1 MDKFYTKTKSEIEIM
16 AECGQKLARVKKA
29 LFEKVAEGVSS
40 WDIEELAVK
49 LIEKEGA
56 EASFKK
62 VSGYSWA
69 TCVNVN
75 AGLVHGI
82 PKKEVVFKKG
92 DVVSVDLGLYFEGFH
107 TDCSFSKGI
116 GVDNITEKFL
126 DVGKE
131 ALKNAISKARV
142 GNRVYD
148 ISEAIEK
155 TVVAGG
161 YKPIRA
167 LVGHGVGRRL
177 HEDPQIPCFLPG
189 VKEESMEIA
198 EGATFAIEV
207 MYTQGSPDLVQEK
220 DGWTIVT
227 CDGKIS
233 ALFEET
239 VAVVGGRPKVLTDFF
254 G

>member
-1 MDKFYTKTKSEIEIM
+1 MHKFYTKSKDEIEIM
-16 AECGQKLARVKKA
+16 AECGQKLARIKKA
-29 LFEKVAEGVSS
+29 LFEKTAEGVSA
-40 WDIEELAVK
+40 WEIEELAVK
-49 LIEKEGA
+49 LIKEEGA

-62 VSGYSWA
+62 VPGYSWV

-82 PKKEVVFKKG
+82 PKKEIIFKKG
-92 DVVSVDLGLYFEGFH
+92 DVVSVDLGLYFKGFH

-116 GVDNITEKFL
+116 DVDSKTEKFL
-126 DVGKE
+126 EVGRE
-131 ALKNAISKARV
+131 ALKKAIVATV
-142 GNRVYD
+142 AGNRVYN

-155 TVVAGG
+155 TIVSAG
-161 YKPIRA
+161 YKSIRA

-189 VKEESMEIA
+189 PKEESMEIP

-207 MYTQGSPDLVQEK
+207 MYALGSPDLVQEE
-220 DGWTIVT
+220 DGWTIAT
-227 CDGKIS
+227 QDGKIT

-239 VAVVGGRPKVLTDFF
+239 VAVVGGRPKVLTDLFR
-254 G
+254 

>member
-1 MDKFYTKTKSEIEIM
+1 MDKFCTKSKEEIEIM
-16 AECGQKLARVKKA
+16 AECGQKLARIKKA

-62 VSGYSWA
+62 VPGYSWA

-92 DVVSVDLGLYFEGFH
+92 DVVSVDLGLYFKGFH
-107 TDCSFSKGI
+107 TDCSFTKGI
-116 GVDNITEKFL
+116 DVDSETEKFL
-126 DVGKE
+126 EVGRKALVNAIGVTIVGK
-131 ALKNAISKARV
+131 
-142 GNRVYD
+142 RVYD

-155 TVVAGG
+155 TVVSGG

-189 VKEESMEIA
+189 PKEESMEIP

-207 MYTQGSPDLVQEK
+207 MYAQGASDLVQEN
-220 DGWTIVT
+220 DGWTIAT
-227 CDGKIS
+227 QDGKIS

-254 G
+254 

>member
-1 MDKFYTKTKSEIEIM
+1 MHKFYTKSKDEIEIM
-16 AECGQKLARVKKA
+16 AECGQKLAGVKKA
-29 LFEKVAEGVSS
+29 LFEKVAEGVSAD
-40 WDIEELAVK
+40 DIEQLAIELIK
-49 LIEKEGA
+49 KEGA

-62 VSGYSWA
+62 VPGYSWA
-69 TCVNVN
+69 TCVNIN

-92 DVVSVDLGLYFEGFH
+92 DVVSVDLGFYYKGFH

-116 GVDNITEKFL
+116 DADSETEKFL
-126 DVGKE
+126 DAGRE
-131 ALKNAISKARV
+131 ALKKAIAV
-142 GNRVYD
+142 TIAGNRVYD

-155 TVVAGG
+155 TVTSYG
-161 YKPIRA
+161 YTSIRA
-167 LVGHGVGRRL
+167 LVGHGVGRKL

-189 VKEESMEIA
+189 PKEESMEIV

-207 MYTQGSPDLVQEK
+207 MYALGSPDLVQEN
-220 DGWTIVT
+220 DGWTIST
-227 CDGKIS
+227 HDGKIS

-239 VAVVGGRPKVLTDFF
+239 VAVVDGRPKVLTDFF

>member
-1 MDKFYTKTKSEIEIM
+1 MDKFSTKSKEEIEIM
-16 AECGQKLARVKKA
+16 GQCGQKLARVKKA
-29 LFEKVAEGVSS
+29 LFEKVAEGVTS

-62 VSGYSWA
+62 VPRFHWA
-69 TCVNVN
+69 TCVNLN

-92 DVVSVDLGLYFEGFH
+92 DIVSVDLGIYFKGFH

-116 GVDNITEKFL
+116 DVDSETEKFL
-126 DVGKE
+126 NVGRE
-131 ALKNAISKARV
+131 ALKNAIDRV
-142 GNRVYD
+142 IAGNRVYD

-155 TVVAGG
+155 TVVSEG

-167 LVGHGVGRRL
+167 LVGHGVGRNL

-189 VKEESMEIA
+189 AKEESMEIV

-207 MYTQGSPDLVQEK
+207 MYTQGSPDLVCQE
-220 DGWTIVT
+220 DGWTIAT
-227 CDGKIS
+227 QDGKIS

-239 VAVVGGRPKVLTDFF
+239 VAVVDGRPKVLTDFF
-254 G
+254 

>member
-1 MDKFYTKTKSEIEIM
+1 MDKFYTKSKDEIEVM

-29 LFEKVAEGVSS
+29 LFDKVAEGVSAD
-40 WDIEELAVK
+40 DIEQLAVE
-49 LIEKEGA
+49 LIEKEEA

-62 VSGYSWA
+62 VPGYSWA

-82 PKKEVVFKKG
+82 PKKEIVFKKG
-92 DVVSVDLGLYFEGFH
+92 DIVSVDLGIYFKGFH
-107 TDCSFSKGI
+107 TDCSFSKG
-116 GVDNITEKFL
+116 VDVDFEIEKFL
-126 DVGKE
+126 TVGKE
-131 ALKNAISKARV
+131 ALKKAIAAVVV
-142 GNRVYD
+142 GNRIYD

-155 TVVAGG
+155 TVISAG
-161 YKPIRA
+161 YSPIRA
-167 LVGHGVGRRL
+167 LVGHGVGREL

-189 VKEESMEIA
+189 PKEESMEIA

-207 MYTQGSPDLVQEK
+207 MYALGSSDLVQEN
-220 DGWTIVT
+220 DGWTIST
-227 CDGKIS
+227 QDGKIS

-239 VAVVGGRPKVLTDFF
+239 VAVVDGRPKVLTDFF

>member
-1 MDKFYTKTKSEIEIM
+1 MDKFYTKTKEEIEIM
-16 AECGQKLARVKKA
+16 AEGGQKLARIKKA
-29 LFEKVAEGVSS
+29 LFEKVAEGVSA
-40 WDIEELAVK
+40 WDIEELAVE
-49 LIEKEGA
+49 LIKKEGA

-62 VSGYSWA
+62 VPGYSWA
-69 TCVNVN
+69 TCVNLN

-92 DVVSVDLGLYFEGFH
+92 DVVSVDLGLYFKGFH

-116 GVDNITEKFL
+116 DVDSETERFL
-126 DVGKE
+126 EVGHE
-131 ALKNAISKARV
+131 ALKKAIAATAV

-155 TVVAGG
+155 TVVSAG
-161 YKPIRA
+161 YSPIKA

-177 HEDPQIPCFLPG
+177 HEDPQIPCFVPG
-189 VKEESMEIA
+189 AKEESMEIA

-207 MYTQGSPDLVQEK
+207 MYAQGGSALVQEN
-220 DGWTIVT
+220 DGWTIAT
-227 CDGKIS
+227 RDGKIS

-239 VAVVGGRPKVLTDFF
+239 VAVVDGRPKVLTDFF

>member
-1 MDKFYTKTKSEIEIM
+1 MDKFYTKTKEEIEIM
-16 AECGQKLARVKKA
+16 GEGGQKLARIKKA
-29 LFEKVAEGVSS
+29 LFEKVAEGISAY
-40 WDIEELAVK
+40 DIEVLADELIK
-49 LIEKEGA
+49 KEEA

-62 VSGYSWA
+62 VPGYSWA
-69 TCVNVN
+69 TCVNLN
-75 AGLVHGI
+75 DGLVHGI
-82 PKKEVVFKKG
+82 PKKEIVFKKG
-92 DVVSVDLGLYFEGFH
+92 DVISVDLGLYFKGFH

-116 GVDNITEKFL
+116 DVDSETEKFL
-126 DVGKE
+126 DAGRE
-131 ALKNAISKARV
+131 ALKNAIDKARA

-155 TVVAGG
+155 TIVSAG
-161 YKPIRA
+161 YNPIRA

-189 VKEESMEIA
+189 PKEDSIEIA

-207 MYTQGSPDLVQEK
+207 MYVQGGSALVQEN
-220 DGWTIVT
+220 DGWTIAT
-227 CDGKIS
+227 RDGKIS

-239 VAVVGGRPKVLTDFF
+239 VAVVDGRPKVLTDFF

>member
-1 MDKFYTKTKSEIEIM
+1 MNKFYAKTPQEIEIM
-16 AECGQKLARVKKA
+16 AECGQKLARVKKF
-29 LFEKVAEGVSS
+29 LSEKVAEGISA

-49 LIEKEGA
+49 LIKEEGA

-62 VSGYSWA
+62 VPGYSWA

-92 DVVSVDLGLYFEGFH
+92 DVVSVDLGLYFKGFH

-116 GVDNITEKFL
+116 DVGSETEKFL
-126 DVGKE
+126 DCGRK
-131 ALKNAISKARV
+131 ALKDAIAKTIA

-155 TVVAGG
+155 SIKSFG
-161 YKPIRA
+161 YSPIKA
-167 LVGHGVGRRL
+167 LVGHGVGKEL

-189 VKEESMEIA
+189 PRSESIEIV

-207 MYTQGSPDLVQEK
+207 MYTQGAPDLVQEE
-220 DGWTIVT
+220 DGWTIAT
-227 CDGKIS
+227 QDGKIS

-239 VAVVGGRPKVLTDFF
+239 VAVVSGRAKVLTGFF
-254 G
+254 

>member
-1 MDKFYTKTKSEIEIM
+1 MHKFYTKSKDEIEIM

-29 LFEKVAEGVSS
+29 LFEKVAEGVSA
-40 WDIEELAVK
+40 WDIEALAVS
-49 LIEKEGA
+49 LIKKEGA

-62 VSGYSWA
+62 VPGYSWA
-69 TCVNVN
+69 TCVNLN

-92 DVVSVDLGLYFEGFH
+92 DLVSVDLGLYFKGFH

-116 GVDNITEKFL
+116 NVNSDTEKFL
-126 DVGKE
+126 EAGHE
-131 ALKNAISKARV
+131 ALKKAIDATIA

-155 TVVAGG
+155 TITSYGFT
-161 YKPIRA
+161 PIRA
-167 LVGHGVGRRL
+167 LVGHGVGRDL

-189 VKEESMEIA
+189 AKEESMEIV

-207 MYTQGSPDLVQEK
+207 MYAKGAPDLVQEN
-220 DGWTIVT
+220 DGWTIST
-227 CDGKIS
+227 ADGKIS

-239 VAVVGGRPKVLTDFF
+239 VAITKDGPLVLTT
-254 G
+254 